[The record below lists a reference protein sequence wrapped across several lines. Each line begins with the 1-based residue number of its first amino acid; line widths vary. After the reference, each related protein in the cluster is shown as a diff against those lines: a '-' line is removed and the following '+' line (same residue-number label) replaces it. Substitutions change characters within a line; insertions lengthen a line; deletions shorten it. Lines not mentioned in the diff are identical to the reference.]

1 MNNFFESDHL
11 EVFLNNHPKSIVF
24 AFLAL
29 RYVELGDYDKAL
41 AIAEPGIR
49 THPTYALG
57 HYALGLCYYHTQDY
71 TKAKTHLELSVA
83 YDEKNP
89 RAWRLLSE
97 INYKLDLPLMAIDG
111 NLQYFLLEPFDPE
124 AVDRFQQEEMA
135 QLEAFD
141 SEPAISL
148 DAPVSDSVQSEAPDS
163 EVGFDT
169 LFDEPEAPDEEINIS
184 QKVEEVFKETLGDMD
199 MTPEVE
205 AEEAETPDAAAAEA
219 APETEE
225 SFEDIF
231 DNVALI
237 DEDDQPTD
245 TGSPLDDTI
254 GFNTADFED
263 TRDAAPKP
271 RTTGP
276 KEFEE
281 MGEFDDG
288 NIFGAID
295 DITETPAEES
305 DAGDINSELDDF
317 FSQYELEELAAEDEF
332 AGEDEQLDFGNILF
346 DEEFAEEKSA
356 PDADEPDDKE
366 FMDYSAMID
375 EIISEK
381 DDPSARHAASVF
393 ERDEDSEADADIP
406 LPLIPDKRPD
416 VPDEGSEN
424 SEPASNQT
432 SSRNSAAPFGS
443 SVTRFGRPPILS
455 PTLGEIYISQGRYE
469 EAIDV
474 FRQLLEKDPRN
485 RRYQKK
491 IDDIGK
497 ILEKKSGEQ

>member
-11 EVFLNNHPKSIVF
+11 EVFLKNHPKSIAF

-29 RYVELGDYDKAL
+29 RYVELGDYNKAL
-41 AIAEPGIR
+41 SIAEPGIR

-57 HYALGLCYYHTQDY
+57 HYALGLCYYHIQDY

-97 INYKLDLPLMAIDG
+97 INHKLDLPLMAIDG
-111 NLQYFLLEPFDPE
+111 NLQYFLLEPFDPD
-124 AVDRFQQEEMA
+124 AVSRFQQEDMA
-135 QLEAFD
+135 QLEEFD
-141 SEPAISL
+141 TEPVISL
-148 DAPVSDSVQSEAPDS
+148 DSPGSDATQIEPLEPEVDIEA
-163 EVGFDT
+163 
-169 LFDEPEAPDEEINIS
+169 LFEEPEAPEEEINIS

-199 MTPEVE
+199 LTPEVE
-205 AEEAETPDAAAAEA
+205 AAPDGGAAEEG
-219 APETEE
+219 PLETEE
-225 SFEDIF
+225 SLEDIF

-271 RTTGP
+271 HTTGP

-281 MGEFDDG
+281 MGEFEDG

-295 DITETPAEES
+295 DITETPAEDT

-317 FSQYELEELAAEDEF
+317 FSQYEMEELAAEDEF
-332 AGEDEQLDFGNILF
+332 AGEEEQLDFGNILF

-356 PDADEPDDKE
+356 PGADKSEDQE
-366 FMDYSAMID
+366 FMNYSAMID

-381 DDPSARHAASVF
+381 DDPSTRHAASVF
-393 ERDEDSEADADIP
+393 ERDETSEADADIP

-416 VPDEGSEN
+416 PSEEGADSSEATRT
-424 SEPASNQT
+424 PASG
-432 SSRNSAAPFGS
+432 SGSAGPFGS